1 MELPLYHLPNPRII
15 GLVTWQN
22 TLAFIKRAG
31 TIILAVSIIIWILS
45 TAPHGDVNT
54 SILSHIGKFLEPLGK
69 LMGFNWQ
76 VMVAL
81 LSSFIAKENTIA
93 TLGTL
98 TGGQGTALSAQL
110 KTLLTPA
117 AALAF
122 LAVQVLFIPCVA
134 TVAAIRQETRTW
146 RWPIFTIIFQLI
158 LSFSIGIIV
167 FQIARLF

>member
-22 TLAFIKRAG
+22 TMAFIKRAG
-31 TIILAVSIIIWILS
+31 TIILAVSVIIWLLS
-45 TAPHGDVNT
+45 FAPHGDINT
-54 SILSHIGKFLEPLGK
+54 SYLSDIGRFLEPVGK

-98 TGGQGTALSAQL
+98 LGGGTGLTAQL
-110 KTLLTPA
+110 KTILTPA

-122 LAVQVLFIPCVA
+122 LAVQVLFIPCIA
-134 TVAAIRQETRTW
+134 TVAAIKQETKGW
-146 RWPIFTIIFQLI
+146 RWPLFTIAFQLV
-158 LSFSIGIIV
+158 LSFSIGIII